1 MKVQMNHIDICFESR
16 FSVEQ
21 LETIH
26 RVAPDSMVLIEGDL
40 EQFVIYSCS
49 EPEEAEID
57 EYGIGFYV
65 NSLITGKAV
74 LHCPYPK
81 SVLDKINIDKIGTE
95 ECLATMR
102 DEVAAFIGSRLS
114 YMNQI
119 EDQMEDAFM
128 NYLDNAIEVANKIEV
143 PAIGVVAEDDD
154 NEYLSSCFRNI
165 ETGV

>member
-102 DEVAAFIGSRLS
+102 DEVAAFIGSRLN

-143 PAIGVVAEDDD
+143 PAIGVVAEDDN

>member
-57 EYGIGFYV
+57 EYGIGFYM

-119 EDQMEDAFM
+119 EDQMQKA
-128 NYLDNAIEVANKIEV
+128 LDEYNNSVESVKNKIEIPV
-143 PAIGVVAEDDD
+143 VGITSPNILATSYFNDIEVGV
-154 NEYLSSCFRNI
+154 
-165 ETGV
+165 

>member
-1 MKVQMNHIDICFESR
+1 MKIQMNHIDICFESR
-16 FSVEQ
+16 FSIEQ
-21 LETIH
+21 LETVH
-26 RVAPDSMVLIEGDL
+26 RVAPDSMVLESDNL
-40 EQFVIYSCS
+40 ELYVIYTCS
-49 EPEEAEID
+49 EPCEAEID

-81 SVLDKINIDKIGTE
+81 SVLNKIDIDKIGTE
-95 ECLATMR
+95 EGIKTLR
-102 DEVAAFIGSRLS
+102 DEVALFIGNRLE

-119 EDQMEDAFM
+119 EDQMEDAYM
-128 NYLDNAIEVANKIEV
+128 AYLDNAIEVVNKIEV

-154 NEYLSSCFRNI
+154 NNYLSSCFRNI